1 MSNDHANWNQG
12 IIDQFRAH
20 DGTVTSPPFGRD
32 LVLLHHIGAKSGV
45 ARVTPVMSRPL
56 DADTWL
62 VAASK
67 SGAPDNPGWYHNLR
81 AHPDITIEVPGEG
94 EVAVHAEELAGTQR
108 DEGWAAFTSY
118 SPRFLD
124 YEKKT
129 TRVIPV
135 IALRRSR

>member
-1 MSNDHANWNQG
+1 MKALRYHGA
-12 IIDQFRAH
+12 
-20 DGTVTSPPFGRD
+20 RD
-32 LVLLHHIGAKSGV
+32 V
-45 ARVTPVMSRPL
+45 RVEDVPVP
-56 DADTWL
+56 
-62 VAASK
+62 
-67 SGAPDNPGWYHNLR
+67 H
-81 AHPDITIEVPGEG
+81 PGEG